1 MCVGGCVTK
10 TPPTEV
16 QERGPQGT
24 GEPEE
29 DTVWK
34 GSADRAV
41 GSEEEKGATQ
51 PPVPD
56 AFLLAVSHTVA
67 GHTFRGF
74 SGAQGQAGAFLD
86 TSQVF
91 SLDSVSRTAWVWM

>member
-1 MCVGGCVTK
+1 MIGVTCVLGVTK

-29 DTVWK
+29 DTVWQ
-34 GSADRAV
+34 GLADRPV
-41 GSEEEKGATQ
+41 GSEEEKGATECNVTTPSLSPRW

-74 SGAQGQAGAFLD
+74 SGAQG
-86 TSQVF
+86 
-91 SLDSVSRTAWVWM
+91 